1 MNGIR
6 IGFPLEE
13 NKEVIPDNLNNTKY
27 LYIAEIQDGN
37 LVKEKWF
44 PFNEIRH
51 YDVDVLI
58 VWTLPE
64 DIKER
69 LKNEGVLVLKTEVK
83 NYKEALL
90 GYVTGLRRFKPL

>member
-37 LVKEKWF
+37 LVKEKWLT
-44 PFNEIRH
+44 FNEIGH

-58 VWTLPE
+58 VWALPE
-64 DIKER
+64 DIKKQLR
-69 LKNEGVLVLKTEVK
+69 NKGILVLKTEVK